1 MNWLA
6 VTTTLISAWAVLR
19 VLGGERQRLVQ
30 ELPPEPEPAPEP
42 EAPAAA
48 PVPPPAKGAKPA
60 PPNRKPR

>member
-19 VLGGERQRLVQ
+19 VLGGERQRLIQ
-30 ELPPEPEPAPEP
+30 ELPPDPEPAPET
-42 EAPAAA
+42 EAPAA
-48 PVPPPAKGAKPA
+48 PVPSPAKGAKPA